1 MFMSSTPGANIR
13 TVQGNP
19 YIRFLKY
26 VWEEYSIIPV
36 FIMILIICSILAP
49 RFATMNNIM
58 AISRNASIVGMIA
71 LGMTFVIITG
81 GIDLSCGHVLATCGA
96 VLIML
101 QGNENIP
108 IPVAILVCVAMATA
122 IGFINGIIITKLNL
136 PPFIVT
142 LAIGTLARSI
152 TMYICRGAT
161 ITGRNIPEFTT
172 IGNGSVGIIP
182 IPLIIFSV
190 SAIILGCVLAY
201 TKYGSYTYAV
211 GDNESASKY
220 SGIKTNRIKVYA
232 YMLTGFCI
240 GIAATID
247 MSRMAAVS
255 ATTSGSAYEFD
266 AITAVIVGGTSLSGG
281 RGRIVGTFI
290 GMFILGIVSNLMIML
305 NISPYLSG
313 AVKGAVILIAV
324 LFQKKVR

>member
-1 MFMSSTPGANIR
+1 MSSIPGTEIKVTRENSFTRILR
-13 TVQGNP
+13 H
-19 YIRFLKY
+19 
-26 VWEEYSIIPV
+26 VWSEYSIIPV
-36 FIMILIICSILAP
+36 FILIFTACSIMAP

-58 AISRNASIVGMIA
+58 AIFRNSSIVGMIA

-96 VLIML
+96 VLIIL

-108 IPVAILVCVAMATA
+108 IPVAILACIAMATT
-122 IGFINGIIITKLNL
+122 IGFVNGIIITKMNL

-142 LAIGTLARSI
+142 LAVGTFARSI

-182 IPLIIFSV
+182 IPLIIFSA

-201 TKYGSYTYAV
+201 TKYGSYIYAV
-211 GDNESASKY
+211 GGNEKAAKY
-220 SGIKTNRIKVYA
+220 SGIRTDRIKIYA
-232 YMLTGFCI
+232 YMLTGLCI
-240 GIAATID
+240 GVAATID

-266 AITAVIVGGTSLSGG
+266 AITAVIIGGTSLAGG
-281 RGRIVGTFI
+281 RGRMLGTFI
-290 GMFILGIVSNLMIML
+290 GMFILGIVSNLMVMM
-305 NISPYLSG
+305 NISPYLNG

-324 LFQKKVR
+324 LLQRKER